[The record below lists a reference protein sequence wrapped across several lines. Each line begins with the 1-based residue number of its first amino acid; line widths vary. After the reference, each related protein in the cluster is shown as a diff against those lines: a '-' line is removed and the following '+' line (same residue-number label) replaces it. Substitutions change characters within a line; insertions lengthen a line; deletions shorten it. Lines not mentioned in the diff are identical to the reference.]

1 MRAWAKNAAQSMKV
15 VDKLQSYSDSVSVA
29 QVVYDGIWKT
39 RHAGLSVMLQTFNAR
54 TGIPVK
60 FGLKELRLT
69 DPAIFN
75 APVLY
80 MTGHEAF
87 QLSAEEKAALKKY
100 LENGGFLF
108 GEACCGRK
116 GFDMSFRETIHSLFP
131 DKPLTRIPTN
141 SPLFKEPN
149 NISAVGVTPAL
160 MQETGQARTE
170 PILLGVEINGNY
182 GVIYSPLGL
191 SGGWEMSQSPY
202 ARGVNDVSAI
212 QMGQNVLMYAVTH

>member
-1 MRAWAKNAAQSMKV
+1 VM
-15 VDKLQSYSDSVSVA
+15 
-29 QVVYDGIWKT
+29 YDGVWKT

-75 APVLY
+75 SPVIY

-87 QLSAEEKAALKKY
+87 QLSADEKAALKKY
-100 LENGGFLF
+100 VENGGFLF
-108 GEACCGRK
+108 AEACCGRK
-116 GFDMSFRETIHSLFP
+116 GFDLSFREMIRSMLP
-131 DKPLTRIPTN
+131 AKQLARIPV
-141 SPLFKEPN
+141 SASLFKEPN
-149 NISAVGVTPAL
+149 NITTVGVTPAL

-170 PILLGVEINGNY
+170 PVLMGIDINGNY

-202 ARGVNDVSAI
+202 ARGINDVSAI
-212 QMGQNVLMYAVTH
+212 QEGQNVMMYSVTH

>member
-1 MRAWAKNAAQSMKV
+1 MRAWAKNAAQSMSF
-15 VDKLQSYSDSVSVA
+15 VDQLKSYSDTVSVA
-29 QVVYDGIWKT
+29 QVVYNGVWKT

-75 APVLY
+75 SPVIY
-80 MTGHEAF
+80 MTGHESF
-87 QLSAEEKAALKKY
+87 ELSPEEKGALKKY
-100 LENGGFLF
+100 LDNGGFLF

-116 GFDMSFRETIHSLFP
+116 GFDQSFRELMRAVLP
-131 DKPLTRIPTN
+131 EQPLTRIPVTA
-141 SPLFKEPN
+141 PIFKEPN
-149 NISAVGVTPAL
+149 NIVAVGVTPAL
-160 MQETGQARTE
+160 MQEAGQARME
-170 PILLGVEINGNY
+170 PVLLGAMINGNY

-212 QMGQNVLMYAVTH
+212 QLGQNVLMYSVTH